1 MKIRQLAEMDF
12 SLLIAVFLLSFF
24 GVIFIYSS
32 GVTSTGVVV
41 SNEYMKQMIWVIA
54 GILIV
59 LAVSLMNYRR
69 FYDLSIYLY
78 FGIIL
83 ILIYTRLFG
92 KIVNGAKS
100 WIGISLFGIQPSE
113 FAKFATILF
122 LARYLDSSKSNH
134 KDFKRFIIA
143 CLIVLLPIALILS
156 QPDLGTALV
165 FIPILLVMT
174 YIAGTPS
181 RYVTFLGS
189 LIFMTGILTVLP
201 FWQQYILEGKYP
213 ILRMFLDFRSLVVSS
228 IIASLIS
235 ILAIFAY
242 TRYARKYFYWIGYL
256 SLIILLALLFSFVG
270 RIVLKDYQIMRLI
283 VFLDP
288 NVDPRGSG
296 WNIIQSV
303 TAIGSGGLLGKGFL
317 QGTQSHY
324 RFLPQQSTDFIF
336 SIFSEEWGFL
346 GGLLVF
352 ILYLLISMRLIKIMQ
367 TTTDPFGAYLCAGL
381 ASVYVFHFI
390 VNVGMTMGV
399 MPITGIPL
407 LFMSYGGSSLLAAMI
422 GIGFAMSIY
431 MRRFE
436 H

>member
-12 SLLIAVFLLSFF
+12 SLLISVFVLSLF
-24 GVIFIYSS
+24 GVLFIYSS

-41 SNEYMKQMIWVIA
+41 SNEYMKQMIWVVA
-54 GILIV
+54 GIVIV
-59 LAVSLMNYRR
+59 FLVSLVNYRR
-69 FYDLSIYLY
+69 LYDLSIYLY
-78 FGIIL
+78 LGIIL
-83 ILIYTRLFG
+83 ILIYTRIFG
-92 KIVNGAKS
+92 RIVNGAKS
-100 WIGISLFGIQPSE
+100 WIGVSIFGIQPSE
-113 FAKFATILF
+113 FAKFTTILF
-122 LARYLDSSKSNH
+122 LARYLDSSRSSH
-134 KDFKRFIIA
+134 EEFKRFVNSS
-143 CLIVLLPIALILS
+143 LIVLLPVTLILS

-165 FIPILLVMT
+165 FIPILLGMT
-174 YIAGTPS
+174 FIAGSPL
-181 RYVTFLGS
+181 RYVIFLGS
-189 LIFMTGILTVLP
+189 VIFFTGVLTVLP
-201 FWQQYILEGKYP
+201 LWQQFILRGDHQ
-213 ILRMFLDFRSLVVSS
+213 ILRMFFNNRAIAVSS
-228 IIASLIS
+228 IVTALIS
-235 ILAIFAY
+235 LLAIFGY
-242 TRYARKYFYWIGYL
+242 KRYAKKYFYWIGYL
-256 SLIILLALLFSFVG
+256 SLIILLACLTSFIG

-352 ILYLLISMRLIKIMQ
+352 TLYLLISIRLIKIMK